1 MNTDRDVTRIVRS
14 WLQTEEHGSANRVLA
29 NVLDRL
35 DATPQR
41 RPWWRA
47 WRKTLMT
54 GTTRFA
60 AAGIV
65 LAAVVAVGTAV
76 YFSRPDGP
84 SATPSPAAIASPTPS
99 VPAVVQPSSIP
110 TEAPQPTQTGT
121 RAPWVVFLRGGAWG
135 AESSFDLWAM
145 RVDGSDAHEIL
156 PGLSFYSNIAWSQD
170 GSRLMVTDADE
181 TGTSHVYLADVSDL
195 IGPFVDT
202 GFDTGAGTACLEK
215 SREPFPCQDWGLS
228 FAPDGER
235 VVLLQTCT
243 YNGMLDARWN
253 DGGSRAFCAF
263 LTILDL
269 RTGELTE
276 LSETIQLRRDKGPL
290 GIRGS
295 ISLPAWSVDG
305 SMIAFVRVT
314 GPRVEDDS
322 NLYIINADGTNLHM
336 VDLAVSRVA
345 APQWSPDGTMLVFTS
360 DLDYSLDRGELIH
373 TEDVYT
379 AHADGTGL
387 RQLTTNGRSFV
398 AEWTLSGQVMFRNG
412 IDSPSQRLALQSMT
426 YSLMDADGGNLS
438 QYADLESLVRAI
450 DPSGSSGEYAVPG
463 YPSWQQVHW
472 QPAESWQPAN

>member
-1 MNTDRDVTRIVRS
+1 MSADRDVKRIVRS
-14 WLQTEEHGSANRVLA
+14 WLQTDEHESANRVLA

-65 LAAVVAVGTAV
+65 LVAVIAVGTAV

-84 SATPSPAAIASPTPS
+84 LATPSPAAIASPTPS

-110 TEAPQPTQTGT
+110 TENPQPTQTGT
-121 RAPWVVFLRGGAWG
+121 SAPWVVFLRTGDGTRTTY
-135 AESSFDLWAM
+135 DLWAM
-145 RVDGSDAHEIL
+145 RVDGSDAHEIV

-170 GSRLMVTDADE
+170 GSRLMVTDSDA

-202 GFDTGAGTACLEK
+202 GFGTGAETACLQK

-228 FAPDGER
+228 FAPDGDR
-235 VVLLQTCT
+235 VVLLQACT
-243 YNGMLDARWN
+243 RDGMQEPRWN
-253 DGGSRAFCAF
+253 DGGSAPLCTF

-276 LSETIQLRRDKGPL
+276 LSETIQQGSDREL
-290 GIRGS
+290 RGS
-295 ISLPAWSVDG
+295 NSNPAWSVDG
-305 SMIAFVRVT
+305 SMIAFVRAT
-314 GPRVEDDS
+314 GGAGDDS

-336 VDLAVSRVA
+336 IDLPVSRVA
-345 APQWSPDGTMLVFTS
+345 APRWSPDGTTLVFAS
-360 DLDYSLDRGELIH
+360 DIDYYLDSGNGWLIH
-373 TEDVYT
+373 SEDIYT
-379 AHADGTGL
+379 SHADGSDL
-387 RQLTTNGRSFV
+387 RQLTTNGLSFSP
-398 AEWTLSGQVMFRNG
+398 EWTLSGQIRFRNG
-412 IDSPSQRLALQSMT
+412 NLHSET
-426 YSLMDADGGNLS
+426 YSLMDADGANVTE
-438 QYADLESLVRAI
+438 YADLENLVRAI